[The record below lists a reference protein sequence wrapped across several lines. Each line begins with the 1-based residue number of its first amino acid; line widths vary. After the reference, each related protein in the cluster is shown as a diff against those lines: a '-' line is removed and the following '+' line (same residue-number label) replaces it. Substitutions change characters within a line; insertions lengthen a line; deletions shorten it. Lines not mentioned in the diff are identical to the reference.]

1 MATKILVT
9 GAVRGNYKA
18 FFSKVASIHAKHG
31 PFELLLCTGDFFDPS
46 WAATLSDS
54 AADGV
59 ASIVGA
65 SGFEAF
71 DDLIAGKISVPVPAY
86 VLDGGNPIPFAIAS
100 VIDRKEGDLCENLV
114 YLGNHGALKTTQGLR
129 IFYLNGSFNEP
140 SYRTVGDSSAA
151 DSAWNPP
158 VPSLVRSSKS
168 SHFNNSEVQDL
179 IGQHKDTS
187 NGHLRDAPPVDIL
200 LTYEWPAQI
209 TRLSPAYL
217 RSQPASAV
225 GKPQSITR
233 PQGAHPLA
241 ELVAK
246 LKPRYHFAQKENMF
260 FEREPFAANVESVPQ
275 YTRFVGLAEFGGKAW
290 WFYAMNLARW
300 DPNSSGA
307 PPPNAT
313 QCPFEPDIGVTTMG
327 PPKHDSVENYFWST
341 GGVGDDYR
349 GSKRRRDGA
358 GKPPPPLYVCNKCK
372 QGGHYIKDCPVL
384 AEERANGDGENRPR
398 QSGKLPEGYV
408 CRICNEA
415 GHHIRDCPDA
425 VRNRWGSGS
434 SGNYDAV
441 SRRDPNQCWFC
452 LSNPTLESH
461 LVVSINAETYVT
473 VAKGALTSHHV
484 LVIPIAHFPS
494 TRYMEVEA
502 INGDLPEDEKKT
514 ARATAFEVAS
524 VKRKVAEV
532 VHQAT
537 GERVVAFEVFAG
549 MVGESGDGRLKQMHA
564 HIQLIPLPSTITTA
578 EVLAS
583 FDAQAV
589 EDGLVALPSGET
601 YPSRPELPYC
611 RIDLDP
617 VSEHEV
623 SDGNAKKKAR
633 VEGENGNTD
642 TLALGEEERWVVYVP
657 SAERVEEFESTAFS
671 ARGPRLMNLQFG
683 RLVLSKLLGTPERAD
698 WKRCV
703 QSDAEETAAAEAVRN
718 LLGE

>member
-1 MATKILVT
+1 MPTKILVT

-18 FFSKVASIHAKHG
+18 FFAKITSIHAKHG

-46 WAATLSDS
+46 WAATLSDVAGDGI
-54 AADGV
+54 AAM
-59 ASIVGA
+59 VGA

-71 DDLIAGKISVPVPAY
+71 DDLIAGKISVPIPTY

-114 YLGNHGALKTTQGLR
+114 YLGTHGALKTTQGLR
-129 IFYLNGSFNEP
+129 IFYLNGNFVES
-140 SYRTVGDSSAA
+140 SYRTVTDSGVA

-168 SHFNNSEVQDL
+168 SHFTNSEVQDL
-179 IGQHKDTS
+179 IGQYKDTS
-187 NGHLRDAPPVDIL
+187 NGNQRDAPPVDIL

-217 RSQPASAV
+217 RTQPASAA
-225 GKPQSITR
+225 GKPQSVNH
-233 PQGAHPLA
+233 PNGAHGLA

-260 FEREPFAANVESVPQ
+260 FEREPFAATVDGTPQ
-275 YTRFVGLAEFGGKAW
+275 YTRFVGLAEFGGKARW
-290 WFYAMNLARW
+290 YYAMNLARW
-300 DPNSSGA
+300 DPSASGA

-313 QCPFEPDIGVTTMG
+313 HSPFAPQIGVAPSN
-327 PPKHDSVENYFWST
+327 PPKSESAENYFWST
-341 GGVGDDYR
+341 GGVGDDFR
-349 GSKRRRDGA
+349 GSKRKRDGS
-358 GKPPPPLYVCNKCK
+358 GKPPPPSYVCNKCK

-384 AEERANGDGENRPR
+384 AGERANGDGDNRTR
-398 QSGKLPEGYV
+398 QSAKLPDGYV
-408 CRICNEA
+408 CRICNEP

-425 VRNRWGSGS
+425 VRNRWGNSGGIS
-434 SGNYDAV
+434 DAV
-441 SRRDPNQCWFC
+441 SRRDPTQCWFC

-494 TRYMEVEA
+494 TRYMEVDA
-502 INGDLPEDEKKT
+502 VNGDVPEEEKKT
-514 ARATAFEVAS
+514 ARATVLEVES
-524 VKRKVAEV
+524 VKRKLAEAV
-532 VHQAT
+532 RQAT

-549 MVGESGDGRLKQMHA
+549 MVGDSGAGRLKQMHA
-564 HIQLIPLPSTITTA
+564 HIQLIPLPSSISTA
-578 EVLAS
+578 ELLAS

-589 EDGLVALPSGET
+589 DDGLVALPSGEM
-601 YPSRPELPYC
+601 YPNRPDLPYC
-611 RIDLDP
+611 RIDLDAL
-617 VSEHEV
+617 SEEV
-623 SDGNAKKKAR
+623 TDGGANKKAR
-633 VEGENGNTD
+633 VEGENGDNEKAISGD
-642 TLALGEEERWVVYVP
+642 NERWVTYVP
-657 SAERVEEFESTAFS
+657 SVERVEEFESRAFS

-683 RLVLSKLLGTPERAD
+683 RLVLSKLLGSPERAD

-703 QSDAEETAAAEAVRN
+703 QTEAEETAAAEGVRN